1 MLDDIDRRI
10 IKLLQEDSS
19 QTYAELARKLGMKES
34 TIRKRV
40 LTLRDK
46 GVIKRFTITIEPSKM
61 GFNAVA
67 IVGIDANPSKFLTV
81 ARELAQLPE
90 TRYVATSTGDHII
103 MTEIWA
109 KDGQELSRIISEKI
123 GAIDGVLRVCPS
135 IILEKIKE

>member
-1 MLDDIDRRI
+1 MLDEIDRRLI
-10 IKLLQEDSS
+10 ALLQEDSS
-19 QTYAELARKLGMKES
+19 QTYTELARKLGMKES

-40 LTLRDK
+40 LALRDK
-46 GVIKRFTITIEPSKM
+46 GVIKRFTIIIEPSKM

-81 ARELAQLPE
+81 AKELARIPE
-90 TRYVATSTGDHII
+90 TRYVATSTGDHMI
-103 MTEIWA
+103 MVEIWA